1 MTLTSEQ
8 EAVVSL
14 ASGRHLVLA
23 PPGSGKTEMLSQRVL
38 RALKAGVKPER
49 MLCATFTNR
58 AAYEMRDRVNAVGD
72 GLALPDVGNL
82 HHFCHRFLM
91 SVGRLHPGKTVLD
104 ESQQLDFICE
114 VVDVLAAELRNGA
127 DADLRRTHGVS
138 VTSAIKGLTGP
149 QRIELNGLL
158 QSVFAKYASREKSP
172 YPDILAAVQIV
183 HQWRLGIP
191 SCYVRRLPPGMLDL
205 FGCGII
211 RALEPAYS
219 GLKRKFRAVDFDD
232 LVNETYLYLVHHP
245 LPDERR
251 FTWVQVD
258 EVQDLNPLQWRIV
271 RELTAERAVSVFFG
285 DVEQSIFSFLGASV
299 ENFSSEVMDCER
311 HYFRTNFRATPL
323 LLEILMR
330 YSLVQ
335 LQSEWNFLP
344 MPAEVGRRDGE
355 VTMSGETSD
364 AAVVRR
370 VRALLASG
378 TAENVAI
385 LVRKNGDADH
395 YEQLVRKLGYRYAKV
410 SGLDLFAYAPM
421 RDFLAFVSLLGEK
434 PSMSVWTCLVRHFV
448 PGIFRNSDARYFV
461 RQMFASRFDP
471 LSLFGSRSPVPIVP
485 IGGGNGQIWAWR
497 HSKQL
502 TALRSNLAAA
512 YGQAVRRLD
521 ARVSF
526 RELFADFAKVAL
538 GDRQLYSLRTLVSEK
553 RLVELEMKRELTYE
567 EARQRCFERMEK
579 FLRYADSVYDR
590 DARPLSRVLAED
602 WQTLTKLKEADL
614 LVGDEKIVI
623 STIHKAK
630 GRQFDAVVVPSAED
644 VVAAAVCSDLEEAK
658 RLLYVAMSRAK
669 RHLSLFGCSPG
680 GACDGADVC
689 FRPGYV
695 SYYVRKSKGESVAG
709 DWLNEWERL
718 AESRLKGEFAEDLVE
733 AGLVSRSPPVVRMA
747 MKALVNCGDEKTR
760 RMRYLGFLRTTNAD
774 VAIAGLRD
782 VRVYD
787 TEAVRAVRVAT
798 LEAKAER
805 VHCSSLSYFRSVLD
819 AKPCPGSTGALA
831 LAALGDFIYN
841 RRGEIRLEASLSLKA
856 LGDGRWEKV
865 VTGAAKDFE
874 RLAQVP
880 DPDHED
886 SIRAIL
892 QTKPGGEYEK
902 SLRDILCRR
911 AKSVSP

>member
-1 MTLTSEQ
+1 M
-8 EAVVSL
+8 
-14 ASGRHLVLA
+14 
-23 PPGSGKTEMLSQRVL
+23 
-38 RALKAGVKPER
+38 
-49 MLCATFTNR
+49 
-58 AAYEMRDRVNAVGD
+58 
-72 GLALPDVGNL
+72 
-82 HHFCHRFLM
+82 
-91 SVGRLHPGKTVLD
+91 
-104 ESQQLDFICE
+104 
-114 VVDVLAAELRNGA
+114 
-127 DADLRRTHGVS
+127 
-138 VTSAIKGLTGP
+138 
-149 QRIELNGLL
+149 
-158 QSVFAKYASREKSP
+158 
-172 YPDILAAVQIV
+172 
-183 HQWRLGIP
+183 
-191 SCYVRRLPPGMLDL
+191 
-205 FGCGII
+205 
-211 RALEPAYS
+211 
-219 GLKRKFRAVDFDD
+219 
-232 LVNETYLYLVHHP
+232 
-245 LPDERR
+245 
-251 FTWVQVD
+251 
-258 EVQDLNPLQWRIV
+258 
-271 RELTAERAVSVFFG
+271 
-285 DVEQSIFSFLGASV
+285 
-299 ENFSSEVMDCER
+299 
-311 HYFRTNFRATPL
+311 
-323 LLEILMR
+323 
-330 YSLVQ
+330 
-335 LQSEWNFLP
+335 
-344 MPAEVGRRDGE
+344 
-355 VTMSGETSD
+355 
-364 AAVVRR
+364 
-370 VRALLASG
+370 
-378 TAENVAI
+378 
-385 LVRKNGDADH
+385 
-395 YEQLVRKLGYRYAKV
+395 RKLGYRYAKV

-434 PSMSVWTCLVRHFV
+434 PSMSVWTCLVRRFV

-502 TALRSNLAAA
+502 TALRSSLAAA

-526 RELFADFAKVAL
+526 RELFADFAEVAL
-538 GDRQLYSLRTLVSEK
+538 GDRQLYSLRTLVPEK

-567 EARQRCFERMEK
+567 EARQRALERMEK

-590 DARPLSRVLAED
+590 DARPLARVLAED

-630 GRQFDAVVVPSAED
+630 GRQFDAIVVPSAED

-709 DWLNEWERL
+709 DWLDEWERL

-805 VHCSSLSYFRSVLD
+805 VHRSSLSYFRSVLD
-819 AKPCPGSTGALA
+819 AKPCPRPVGALA

-841 RRGEIRLEASLSLKA
+841 RRGEIRLEASLSLKT

-880 DPDHED
+880 DPDHEG

-911 AKSVSP
+911 AKSASP